1 MGVYMYK
8 FRIDKLELNTI
19 DGVIDFEP
27 RRINVVI
34 GPNNSGKS
42 RFLKELRDWL
52 SGDKTDIK
60 IINQIEYSYPES
72 YQEVEESYNVKNKMT
87 KDEGKRLSSSF
98 IYVYSYIIAY

>member
-60 IINQIEYSYPES
+60 IINQIEYVTEDISTHAKFLGKWYEKS
-72 YQEVEESYNVKNKMT
+72 EEPIVSMNYW
-87 KDEGKRLSSSF
+87 
-98 IYVYSYIIAY
+98 

>member
-42 RFLKELRDWL
+42 RFLKELRD
-52 SGDKTDIK
+52 
-60 IINQIEYSYPES
+60 
-72 YQEVEESYNVKNKMT
+72 
-87 KDEGKRLSSSF
+87 
-98 IYVYSYIIAY
+98 